1 MSSTEFFPE
10 CCKKAWE
17 SLQIYSIS
25 KSFVHLLEKLLI
37 PPSYFKNHLN
47 LKLSFKISI
56 LRKIIR
62 NSSLMKWKR
71 RCAEKKLNT
80 FVEKEWKSMLLRA
93 VLFYDFSRQ
102 ITFELPTI
110 FLSISFRLRLQFL
123 LHNITNLY
131 SMEGL
136 RICWRPD
143 VVMGKRKTLLL

>member
-1 MSSTEFFPE
+1 MSSTEFFQNVAKSLGKFANIFHF
-10 CCKKAWE
+10 KKFCSSSWKIAH
-17 SLQIYSIS
+17 SS
-25 KSFVHLLEKLLI
+25 KL
-37 PPSYFKNHLN
+37 FKNHLN

-62 NSSLMKWKR
+62 KPSLMKWKR

-143 VVMGKRKTLLL
+143 VVMGKRKTQLL